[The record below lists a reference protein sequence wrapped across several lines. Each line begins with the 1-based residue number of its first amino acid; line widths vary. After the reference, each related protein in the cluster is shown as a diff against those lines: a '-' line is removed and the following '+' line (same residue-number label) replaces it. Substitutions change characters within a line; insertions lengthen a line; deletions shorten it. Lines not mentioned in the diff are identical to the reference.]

1 MINKKAV
8 LWVILLSHSHHQHVF
23 HNQVKGPL
31 VIFFWSWILET
42 ALCCKS
48 CWKEEMTAW
57 VLGCIYILTGI
68 YCSDLFARNAQTLP
82 FSSQLSSPWKSKLA
96 RIHHFFFFSQV
107 PIKNIP
113 IVRIIWKGKN
123 NSIQAISALPRMRK
137 LEISLILTQMH
148 NTFQYNEKWLHQKYI
163 ITSLNILHVEAVF
176 DIQIGFFVILR
187 RS

>member
-1 MINKKAV
+1 MHFCLFLSMIV
-8 LWVILLSHSHHQHVF
+8 LRLTIS
-23 HNQVKGPL
+23 N
-31 VIFFWSWILET
+31 
-42 ALCCKS
+42 KS
-48 CWKEEMTAW
+48 CGVFFSFLRKS
-57 VLGCIYILTGI
+57 LIYIP
-68 YCSDLFARNAQTLP
+68 S
-82 FSSQLSSPWKSKLA
+82 KSKEGSFELA
-96 RIHHFFFFSQV
+96 KIHHFFFFSKV

-163 ITSLNILHVEAVF
+163 ITSSNILHVEAVF
-176 DIQIGFFVILR
+176 DIQIGFLVILR